1 MTMTDTILKDKNV
14 LIAGGSSGMGL
25 AIAKSVLAEGAI
37 VHLVSTNIT
46 KLEAAKAALG
56 STNVFIYAVDISN
69 EEAVTALAAKISTLD
84 HLVTT
89 AARLTFKPLLQLTK
103 AEIDQM
109 VHSKFWGP
117 VLLTQ
122 KFANKI
128 NKDGS
133 IIYYSG
139 VAADKGSAGAA
150 IVGALNSALHGLAK
164 NLVYEI
170 SPIRV
175 NVVSPGV
182 VATPTWNFMS
192 EDNQKGFYDDVAN
205 SLPVK
210 RVGMAEDLAQ
220 TALYLMK
227 NKYTNGTVITIDG
240 GSNA

>member
-1 MTMTDTILKDKNV
+1 MTDKILKDKNV

-25 AIAKSVLAEGAI
+25 AIAKMVLAEGGI
-37 VHLVSTNIT
+37 VHLVSTSMS
-46 KLEAAKAALG
+46 KLEAAKGALG
-56 STNVFIYAVDISN
+56 NANVFIYAVDISS
-69 EEAVTALAAKISTLD
+69 EEAVTALAAKITTID

-89 AARLTFKPLLQLTK
+89 AARLTFKPLRQLTK

-109 VHSKFWGP
+109 VGSKFWGP

-128 NKDGS
+128 AKDGS

-139 VAADKGSAGAA
+139 LAADKGSAGAA

-164 NLVYEI
+164 NLVYEL

-182 VATPTWNFMS
+182 VSTPTWSFMG
-192 EDNQKGFYDDVAN
+192 EEEQRAFYDEVA
-205 SLPVK
+205 SGLPVK
-210 RVGMAEDLAQ
+210 RVGVADDLAE

-227 NKYTNGTVITIDG
+227 NKYTNGTVITVDG
-240 GSNA
+240 GANA